1 MARVELN
8 TPAPDFTLNDF
19 TGKSVSLADFLNK
32 KNVLVVFNRGF
43 FWPFCRAHMAQLR
56 RDYQRFVKL
65 DTEIIVAGPE
75 KAEAFQ
81 EYWAKENLPF
91 IGLPDPE
98 HKVLKLYGQQ
108 VKLFKL
114 GRMPAQM
121 LIDKSGKV
129 RFVHYGHSM
138 SDIPSNQEI
147 IELIEKQI
155 S

>member
-1 MARVELN
+1 
-8 TPAPDFTLNDF
+8 
-19 TGKSVSLADFLNK
+19 
-32 KNVLVVFNRGF
+32 
-43 FWPFCRAHMAQLR
+43 MAQLR

-75 KAEAFQ
+75 KAESFRN
-81 EYWAKENLPF
+81 YWTKEDLPF

-114 GRMPAQM
+114 GRLPAQM

-138 SDIPSNQEI
+138 SDIPANQEI

>member
-1 MARVELN
+1 
-8 TPAPDFTLNDF
+8 
-19 TGKSVSLADFLNK
+19 
-32 KNVLVVFNRGF
+32 
-43 FWPFCRAHMAQLR
+43 MAQLR

-75 KAEAFQ
+75 KAEAFR
-81 EYWAKENLPF
+81 EYWAKEALPF

-121 LIDKSGKV
+121 LIDKKGSV